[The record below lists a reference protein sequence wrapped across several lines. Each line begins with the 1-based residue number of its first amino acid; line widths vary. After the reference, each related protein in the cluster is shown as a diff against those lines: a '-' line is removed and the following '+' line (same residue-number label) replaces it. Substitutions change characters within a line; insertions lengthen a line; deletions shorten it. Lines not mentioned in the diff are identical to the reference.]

1 MIHVFIQTFCQIII
15 AIASVKYMMPDI
27 RKICRKIA
35 DGGESKKKVEKI
47 PEKGIK
53 TSSVSTKQAI
63 TQQNIK
69 KEEQKTTSDIP
80 VEPAQPI
87 KNSNLEKDTQ
97 KTNNSKQDYDFPDWP
112 GTI

>member
-1 MIHVFIQTFCQIII
+1 MIHIFIQTFCQIII
-15 AIASVKYMMPDI
+15 AIASVKYLMPDI

-35 DGGESKKKVEKI
+35 DGGDAKKKAEKMQ
-47 PEKGIK
+47 EKEQK
-53 TSSVSTKQAI
+53 TSNVNAKPAI

-112 GTI
+112 GTV

>member
-1 MIHVFIQTFCQIII
+1 MGYIKVQTVCLVII
-15 AIASVKYMMPDI
+15 AIAAVKYLLPDI

-53 TSSVSTKQAI
+53 TSSVSTKPAI

-80 VEPAQPI
+80 VKPAQPI

-97 KTNNSKQDYDFPDWP
+97 KTNNSKQDYDFPDWH
-112 GTI
+112 GTV